1 MTQYQPNFTSDN
13 AILVLTATI
22 LEKLHEFSHSPA
34 VNPISPLLRRNNLA
48 RTIQSSLA
56 IEANTLSLEQVTAI
70 VNGEHIAGPKK
81 DVLEVKN
88 AIAAYQ
94 VLYSKNPYSVQDLLS
109 IHGLLTEGLIAE
121 SGILRTGS
129 VGVVKGQQV
138 IHLAPPASLVPQLHS
153 DLFAWVK
160 HSSYPML
167 IKSAIFHY
175 EFEYIHPFADG
186 NGRMGRMW
194 QTLLLSSWNPLFSY
208 LAVEE
213 IVKNQQQE
221 YYDAINLSTAQNDS
235 APFVTFMLEAIK
247 QALDELPHNREV
259 LSPPLEK
266 LVAAMGNRTL
276 SVKEIMQSMNLTSR
290 QSFMRVYLYPALEK
304 GIVEMTLPD
313 KPTSRLQRYRMK
325 TQKK

>member
-1 MTQYQPNFTSDN
+1 
-13 AILVLTATI
+13 
-22 LEKLHEFSHSPA
+22 
-34 VNPISPLLRRNNLA
+34 
-48 RTIQSSLA
+48 
-56 IEANTLSLEQVTAI
+56 
-70 VNGEHIAGPKK
+70 
-81 DVLEVKN
+81 
-88 AIAAYQ
+88 
-94 VLYSKNPYSVQDLLS
+94 
-109 IHGLLTEGLIAE
+109 
-121 SGILRTGS
+121 
-129 VGVVKGQQV
+129 
-138 IHLAPPASLVPQLHS
+138 
-153 DLFAWVK
+153 
-160 HSSYPML
+160 
-167 IKSAIFHY
+167 
-175 EFEYIHPFADG
+175 
-186 NGRMGRMW
+186 MGRMW

-304 GIVEMTLPD
+304 VIVEMTLPD